1 MKQPDSADKLI
12 GQIKHHEGI
21 RLAVYD
27 DATGDP
33 VVQGYTLKGHPTIGV
48 GRLLT
53 EGRGITEAEVNF
65 LLMNDINDVMSEA
78 AQFDWYAGLN
88 SARKAVV
95 ISMIFNMGLPRFSKF
110 EKTIAHIAAGDY
122 TKAADEML
130 DSRWAEQ
137 VGSRANELSKQMAT
151 GEWQGV

>member
-1 MKQPDSADKLI
+1 MKHEDSADKLI
-12 GQIKHHEGI
+12 NQIKHHEGV

-33 VVQGYTLKGHPTIGV
+33 VGKGYTMKGYPTIGV

-53 EGRGITEAEVNF
+53 SGRGITEAEANY
-65 LLMNDINDVMSEA
+65 LLMNDINDVMAEA
-78 AQFDWYAGLN
+78 DKFEWYHRLDT
-88 SARKAVV
+88 ARKAVV

-110 EKTIAHIAAGDY
+110 EKTIGFLATGMY
-122 TKAADEML
+122 NEAADEML
-130 DSRWAEQ
+130 NSRWAEQ
-137 VGSRANELSKQMAT
+137 VGRRAVDLSEQMRT